1 VIHAVHTNDMRE
13 MGGLRKKMP
22 VTAYTMLIGC
32 LAIAGVGVPLVAGF
46 SGFHSKDLIVEQALS
61 HWHHNWSDGFSW
73 LFFVVPVFSAGLTA
87 FYMFR
92 LWYMTFAGEPR
103 DHHKYDHAHES
114 PRVMTGPLVV
124 LAVFAVCAGWNL
136 PRWAPDG
143 LANFGVANLL
153 ENARPVGTLAS
164 KTGVFA
170 TELLIPN
177 EHIAHADEMFR
188 VIKLPAGLA
197 AILAALL
204 GIALATAVYLKRW
217 VSADQLARAL
227 RPLYSLSW
235 HKWWFDELYDWLFV
249 RPTLITSLFIATV
262 LDRGVI
268 DSILHA
274 FAALYRVL
282 AAAVSIFGDKFLID
296 GAVDTLA
303 ERTWDAGLKL
313 RSVQTGHLRQY
324 VMFIVVG
331 TIVFFVVASLW
342 WRYAVAG

>member
-1 VIHAVHTNDMRE
+1 MRE

-22 VTAYTMLIGC
+22 ITAYTMLIGC
-32 LAIAGVGVPLVAGF
+32 LAIAGVGVPLLAGF

-61 HWHHNWSDGFSW
+61 HWHHNWTDGFSW
-73 LFFVVPVFSAGLTA
+73 LFFIVPVFSAGITA

-124 LAVFAVCAGWNL
+124 LAVFAVCAGWSF
-136 PRWAPDG
+136 PHWAPGELSDFG
-143 LANFGVANLL
+143 LNGLL
-153 ENARPVGTLAS
+153 ESARPIGTLVT
-164 KTGVFA
+164 KEGVFLS
-170 TELLIPN
+170 EFKIPN
-177 EHIAHADEMFR
+177 EHIAHLDEMWWT
-188 VIKLPAGLA
+188 IKVPAGIAAITA
-197 AILAALL
+197 AIL
-204 GIALATAVYLKRW
+204 GIFLATVVYLWRS
-217 VSADQLARAL
+217 VSAEQLKRTL
-227 RPLYSLSW
+227 RPLYELSW
-235 HKWWFDELYDWLFV
+235 RKWFFDEIYNWLFV
-249 RPTLITSLFIATV
+249 RPTLVVSLFIAIV

-274 FAALYRVL
+274 LAFLYRAL
-282 AAAVSIFGDKFLID
+282 SKAVSIFGDKLLID
-296 GAVDTLA
+296 GTVDGLA
-303 ERTWDAGLKL
+303 EATWDAGLRL

-342 WRYAVAG
+342 WRLAVAG